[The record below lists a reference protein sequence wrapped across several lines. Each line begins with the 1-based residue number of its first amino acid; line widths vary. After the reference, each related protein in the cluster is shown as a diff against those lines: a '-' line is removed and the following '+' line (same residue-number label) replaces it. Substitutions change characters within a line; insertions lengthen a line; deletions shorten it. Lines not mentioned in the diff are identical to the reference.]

1 MAATASISG
10 TLGSLASPVMGLS
23 IFSGSADPPPNYE
36 RGADGYQDPRQR
48 VLGPACPQRVRCDA
62 ALPRPRGAD
71 TWSAW
76 SYDSAHQ
83 RNSKT
88 SEPSTSP
95 DSNNRRPVG
104 IAEAVL
110 QNDDLDPAPPA
121 PLQQQ
126 RLAAVPGGH
135 APAPGVPAMP
145 PELSRR
151 RPGTPAAVAHRPPP
165 PVAGPCPCPPTPP
178 SSRGTPRPLRW
189 PPSALPPDR
198 PRGPRRTPDELAS
211 PWSPG
216 RWPPAAAGIPIAIVP
231 RARPAAARWR
241 PALAWPRRPRL
252 RPAALPRRPVLRRV
266 PHQCTAR
273 ANQPPP
279 PRSPGAT
286 YPRRRAPW
294 QCVTQPP

>member
-1 MAATASISG
+1 MLALRHTHTHTH
-10 TLGSLASPVMGLS
+10 TLCERNQRTDDQCGRAQAGSHKALASKHLIGPTKQDLWGPQQHAS
-23 IFSGSADPPPNYE
+23 RPAHGSTMCCLLTACNSKPPNYE

-62 ALPRPRGAD
+62 ALPRPRGAY

-135 APAPGVPAMP
+135 APAPGVPATRTP
-145 PELSRR
+145 TVEGKDWQGRVGVARLEVTV
-151 RPGTPAAVAHRPPP
+151 PGK
-165 PVAGPCPCPPTPP
+165 PTCSPN
-178 SSRGTPRPLRW
+178 RPLTHRQ
-189 PPSALPPDR
+189 
-198 PRGPRRTPDELAS
+198 GT
-211 PWSPG
+211 
-216 RWPPAAAGIPIAIVP
+216 
-231 RARPAAARWR
+231 
-241 PALAWPRRPRL
+241 
-252 RPAALPRRPVLRRV
+252 
-266 PHQCTAR
+266 
-273 ANQPPP
+273 N
-279 PRSPGAT
+279 
-286 YPRRRAPW
+286 
-294 QCVTQPP
+294 